1 MLGSNPLSGGG
12 LIRFRINPESTSRR
26 GFLKSAAAAGAA
38 VVWSLRPHGARA
50 ATPIKWLG
58 WQGYDAALAADY
70 LAKRN
75 LALETSYISDSAEI
89 ITKIRLSRGEFDI
102 CTPYFIYVDFM
113 AREGLLEP
121 IDLAK
126 VPNFQ
131 KLIPTIAQLPGLNVD
146 GKQYA
151 VPLTWGSIPLM
162 YNAKEVATPPTSWM
176 DLFKPEFKGKA
187 AIVNDVNATMV
198 TWVRVVTG
206 KKVGTQATHE
216 ELDKVVEILIKLKKE
231 QLRTIAT
238 SYGEL
243 VDLFGRG
250 EIVIGQG
257 WEPVAAWVGNKATI
271 KWTHPK
277 EGSLAFIDCYGIAK
291 GAPQL
296 EIDHDLLNQALS
308 VDGQVALATAN
319 TMPVVNSEAVAK
331 LDDFNRGYYPYDD
344 VQKYFTESA
353 TIDPMYYLDDDGS
366 HATWDDYHAAWE
378 KILKA

>member
-1 MLGSNPLSGGG
+1 MTTYSKQSPASSLV
-12 LIRFRINPESTSRR
+12 RFRVGLETPSRR
-26 GFLKSAAAAGAA
+26 SFMKSATAAGLAA
-38 VVWSLRPHGARA
+38 YALRAPGAQA
-50 ATPIKWLG
+50 ATSIKYLG
-58 WQGYDAALAADY
+58 WQGYDAALPADH
-70 LAKRN
+70 LKQADA
-75 LALETSYISDSAEI
+75 ALETTYISDSAEI
-89 ITKIRLSRGEFDI
+89 ITKIRLGDGQFDI

-131 KLIPTIAQLPGLNVD
+131 KIFPYIAGLPGLSVD

-162 YNAKEVATPPTSWM
+162 YNVKEVKTAPTSWM

-187 AIVNDVNATMV
+187 AIINDVNATMV

-206 KKVGTQATHE
+206 RKSGTQATRE
-216 ELDKVVEILIKLKKE
+216 ELAKVVELLIKLKKE
-231 QLRTIAT
+231 NLRTIAS

-257 WEPVAAWVGNKATI
+257 WEPVAAWVGDKAEL
-271 KWTHPK
+271 KWVHPK
-277 EGSLAFIDCYGIAK
+277 EGALAFIDCYGLAK
-291 GAPQL
+291 GAPEL
-296 EIDHDLLNQALS
+296 ERDHALLNEALS
-308 VDGQVALATAN
+308 VEGQVALATAN

-331 LDDFNRGYYPYDD
+331 LDDYNRGYYPYDNI
-344 VQKYFTESA
+344 QKFFTEQA
-353 TIDPMYYLDDDGS
+353 TIDPMYYLEDDGK
-366 HATWDDYHAAWE
+366 HATWDEYHEAWE
-378 KILKA
+378 RILKA